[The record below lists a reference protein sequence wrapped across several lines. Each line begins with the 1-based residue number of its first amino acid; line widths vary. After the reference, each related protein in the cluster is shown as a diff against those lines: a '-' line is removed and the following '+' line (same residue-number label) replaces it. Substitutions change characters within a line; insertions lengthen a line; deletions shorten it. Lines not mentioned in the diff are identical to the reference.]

1 MPEDIS
7 QFDEIFIKNYNE
19 ESDERYF
26 LEVDVPYP
34 KVYIFKMI
42 YLFCLKRMNIEKFE
56 KFVAKLRDEKEYVVQ
71 TGNLKQTLNHRLVL
85 KKVHNRFIKFNQIAS
100 LKPHIDI
107 LICILS

>member
-7 QFDEIFIKNYNE
+7 EFDEIFIKNYDE

-26 LEVDVPYP
+26 
-34 KVYIFKMI
+34 IFKMI